1 MKETKVYVVKHPQG
15 AYEDYQEP
23 IVKVFFN
30 EKEAK
35 LYVKEENAKLPLEQ
49 AKKCDE
55 CYFKW
60 TCVGQKG
67 KKIPSCFNGDKYNCC
82 ENYFKYSDIQE
93 LFIEKHE
100 IDDIK
105 DHDREKD
112 KRIKELEQDL
122 EFTTKTAN
130 ELIEI
135 KHKLEQELA
144 ELKEKAIVP
153 KFKTYQLI
161 FYITQ
166 YYTSTKGNAEYDIIS
181 DKYYVAENENEIIL
195 GWNYAKDFNQRKYY
209 YVRKDWVFATE
220 QEAQEK
226 LKEIQGNE

>member
-23 IVKVFFN
+23 IVKVFFD

-67 KKIPSCFNGDKYNCC
+67 KKIPSCFNGNKYNYC
-82 ENYFKYSDIQE
+82 ENYFKYHDIQE
-93 LFIEKHE
+93 LFIEEHE

-105 DHDREKD
+105 THDRELV
-112 KRIKELEQDL
+112 KEVCEKIR
-122 EFTTKTAN
+122 ENIEARNIN
-130 ELIEI
+130 EL
-135 KHKLEQELA
+135 
-144 ELKEKAIVP
+144 
-153 KFKTYQLI
+153 
-161 FYITQ
+161 
-166 YYTSTKGNAEYDIIS
+166 DIINRLAVFL
-181 DKYYVAENENEIIL
+181 DEI
-195 GWNYAKDFNQRKYY
+195 
-209 YVRKDWVFATE
+209 
-220 QEAQEK
+220 EK
-226 LKEIQGNE
+226 EFEK

>member
-15 AYEDYQEP
+15 VYEDYQEP

-82 ENYFKYSDIQE
+82 ENYFKYRDIQE
-93 LFIEKHE
+93 LFIEEHE
-100 IDDIK
+100 IDYIK
-105 DHDREKD
+105 DHDRELVKKVCEKIRKKD
-112 KRIKELEQDL
+112 KNISMHT
-122 EFTTKTAN
+122 TTK
-130 ELIEI
+130 ERL
-135 KHKLEQELA
+135 LLMC
-144 ELKEKAIVP
+144 
-153 KFKTYQLI
+153 
-161 FYITQ
+161 
-166 YYTSTKGNAEYDIIS
+166 
-181 DKYYVAENENEIIL
+181 
-195 GWNYAKDFNQRKYY
+195 R
-209 YVRKDWVFATE
+209 
-220 QEAQEK
+220 
-226 LKEIQGNE
+226 EIQKEYEK